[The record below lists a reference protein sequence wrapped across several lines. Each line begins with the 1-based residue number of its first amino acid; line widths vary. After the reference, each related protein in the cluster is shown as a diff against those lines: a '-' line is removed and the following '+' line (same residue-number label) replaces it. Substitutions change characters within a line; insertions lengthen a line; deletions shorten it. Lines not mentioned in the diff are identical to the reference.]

1 MTTNED
7 VEKTVRMILGPIAA
21 LLRSRKFVA
30 SFGAVIVSLLIVR
43 VPDLAP
49 YADTLILGIVL
60 VAAALTGSIAYEDA
74 ETRKAAAI
82 EAAARTNQENTQAAI
97 EAVVEE
103 LFRRHEAEGV
113 ILEAVEGPPVS
124 AEPVTVLPPVDPTAV
139 G

>member
-1 MTTNED
+1 MATNED

-103 LFRRHEAEGV
+103 LFKLKVA
-113 ILEAVEGPPVS
+113 PP
-124 AEPVTVLPPVDPTAV
+124 AEPVTVIPPVDPAAV

>member
-7 VEKTVRMILGPIAA
+7 VEKTVKMIFGPIAA

-30 SFGAVIVSLLIVR
+30 AIAGIFIMWLTAQ
-43 VPDLAP
+43 VPSLAP
-49 YADTLILGIVL
+49 YQAELILAISIIISVIVGGIAHED
-60 VAAALTGSIAYEDA
+60 AAAS
-74 ETRKAAAI
+74 KAAAI

-103 LFRRHEAEGV
+103 WFKLKA
-113 ILEAVEGPPVS
+113 APP
-124 AEPVTVLPPVDPTAV
+124 AEPVTVIPPVDPTAV

>member
-1 MTTNED
+1 MATNED

-97 EAVVEE
+97 EA
-103 LFRRHEAEGV
+103 
-113 ILEAVEGPPVS
+113 AVEAFYNQQGLVRSLSADFVP
-124 AEPVTVLPPVDPTAV
+124 AEPVTVIPPVDPAAV

>member
-7 VEKTVRMILGPIAA
+7 VEKTVKMILGPIAA

-30 SFGAVIVSLLIVR
+30 AIAGIFIMWLTAQ
-43 VPDLAP
+43 VPSLAP
-49 YADTLILGIVL
+49 YQAELILAISIIISVIVGGIAHED
-60 VAAALTGSIAYEDA
+60 AAAS
-74 ETRKAAAI
+74 KAAAI

-103 LFRRHEAEGV
+103 WFKLKA
-113 ILEAVEGPPVS
+113 APP
-124 AEPVTVLPPVDPTAV
+124 AEPVTVIPPVDPTAV

>member
-1 MTTNED
+1 MATNED

-30 SFGAVIVSLLIVR
+30 AIAGIFIMWLTAQ
-43 VPDLAP
+43 VPSLAP
-49 YADTLILGIVL
+49 YQAELILAISIIISVIVGGIAHED
-60 VAAALTGSIAYEDA
+60 AAAS
-74 ETRKAAAI
+74 KAAAI

-103 LFRRHEAEGV
+103 WFKLKA
-113 ILEAVEGPPVS
+113 APP
-124 AEPVTVLPPVDPTAV
+124 AEPVTVIPPVDPTAV